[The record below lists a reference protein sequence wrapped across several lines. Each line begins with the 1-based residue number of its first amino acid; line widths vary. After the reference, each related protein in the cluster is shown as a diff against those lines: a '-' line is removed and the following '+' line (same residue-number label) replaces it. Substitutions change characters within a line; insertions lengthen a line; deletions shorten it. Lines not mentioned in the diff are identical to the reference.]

1 VTKRWGGLPARGMF
15 ACACRGAPR
24 RSLPG
29 MDDRDLVP
37 PAEGG
42 RVFVHPVLAGLAD
55 VAPSGRVRLDA
66 IARWLQDAALADVVD
81 AGLDEDGAW
90 VVRRARLVVERF
102 PRFGEAL
109 ELATFCS
116 GTGPMVAERRTVVR
130 AGDEVVVQAVAAW
143 VHVDP
148 VAGRPRPLP
157 DSFAEVYGAS
167 AAGRRVRA
175 RLRHPAEPPP
185 DAAARP
191 WRFRAADLDLAG
203 HVNNAVY
210 WQVLEED
217 LVATEPPHGIEA
229 EIEHRAAADA
239 GEAAVLG
246 LDGMRWVT
254 GPNGEVVAT
263 LEVDSGD
270 RES

>member
-1 VTKRWGGLPARGMF
+1 
-15 ACACRGAPR
+15 
-24 RSLPG
+24 
-29 MDDRDLVP
+29 MDDRALVP
-37 PAEGG
+37 PRDGG
-42 RVFVHPVLAGLAD
+42 RLYVHRVLAGLAD

-81 AGLDEDGAW
+81 AGLDGSGAW
-90 VVRRARLVVERF
+90 VVRRSRMVVERF

-109 ELATFCS
+109 GVATFCS
-116 GTGPMVAERRTVVR
+116 GTGPMVAERRTVIS
-130 AGDEVVVQAVAAW
+130 AGDEVLVQAVAAW

-157 DSFAEVYGAS
+157 ESFKPVYGAS
-167 AAGRRVRA
+167 AAGRTVRA
-175 RLRHPAEPPP
+175 RLRHPSEPPHGAP
-185 DAAARP
+185 ARP

-217 LVATEPPHGIEA
+217 LIPAGPPDGLEV

-239 GEAAVLG
+239 GEAAVHG
-246 LDGMRWVT
+246 VDGMRWISDPD
-254 GPNGEVVAT
+254 GQVVAT
-263 LEVDSGD
+263 MAVGTPTDAGGPP
-270 RES
+270 

>member
-1 VTKRWGGLPARGMF
+1 
-15 ACACRGAPR
+15 
-24 RSLPG
+24 

-37 PAEGG
+37 PADGG
-42 RVFVHPVLAGLAD
+42 RLFVHEVLAGLAD

-81 AGLDEDGAW
+81 AGLDEAGAW
-90 VVRRARLVVERF
+90 VVRRSRMVVERF
-102 PRFGEAL
+102 PRFGEAVR
-109 ELATFCS
+109 LATFCS
-116 GTGPMVAERRTVVR
+116 GTGPMVAERRTVVT
-130 AGDEVVVQAVAAW
+130 AGEEVLVQAVAAW

-148 VAGRPRPLP
+148 GAGRPRPLP
-157 DSFAEVYGAS
+157 EAFQVVYGAS

-185 DAAARP
+185 GAPAAP

-217 LVATEPPHGIEA
+217 LVAAEPHGGLEA
-229 EIEHRAAADA
+229 EMEHRAAADA
-239 GEAAVLG
+239 GDAAVHG
-246 LDGMRWVT
+246 VDGMRWIT
-254 GPNGEVVAT
+254 DPSGIVVAT
-263 LEVDSGD
+263 GAVAPGRADGAT
-270 RES
+270 